1 LHRPGPRWDNSRA
14 GWPAPLRPGEAKN
27 DRRAPRVTVDP
38 EEETEMSQ
46 DEPRTSRKRRRVL
59 QAAAASAA
67 LAGLGF
73 PAIVRGQASA
83 LKVGVLLPRSGFQG
97 FIGQS
102 CQKGADLAPGVIKEM
117 LGVNIEL
124 MNADTETNIDV
135 ARTRAERLIQEG
147 ANVLVGPFDSGAA
160 AAIAQVAEQRG
171 VPFVINIAAAPQI
184 TEQGYRYVFR
194 NFQTAGDIV
203 RNGLDLIG
211 ALFQATNTVPRTAV
225 FMHVNDTFGQAMAKG
240 IGAVLPQRTQLPFK
254 VVDTISYDPA
264 AKDLTVE
271 VGKAKA
277 TKADFLLL
285 VCRLNDAIILRREMV
300 KQRWYPMGVISP
312 GSPGMYEEQ
321 FFRTLGKLSEYCVS
335 NVPWYNPRADLTKV
349 VEKAFLKQNPKD
361 RLPFHGLN
369 VGFTFEA
376 ILIAA
381 DAYRR
386 SKSTDPKVLAEA
398 IRQTNITSKM
408 MLGAPIRFNAKGQV
422 EGIGSA
428 CIQNLNL
435 NPTVVLP
442 ADAATA
448 RPVFPA
454 PDFKPA

>member
-1 LHRPGPRWDNSRA
+1 MHPR
-14 GWPAPLRPGEAKN
+14 
-27 DRRAPRVTVDP
+27 
-38 EEETEMSQ
+38 
-46 DEPRTSRKRRRVL
+46 EPRTSPKRRRVL
-59 QAAAASAA
+59 QVAAATAA
-67 LAGLGF
+67 LSGLGF
-73 PAIVRGQASA
+73 PAVVRGQAPT

-102 CQKGADLAPGVIKEM
+102 CQKGADLAPGVIREM

-240 IGAVLPQRTQLPFK
+240 IGAILPGRTQLPFK
-254 VVDTISYDPA
+254 IVDTISYDPA

-277 TKADFLLL
+277 TRADFLLL

-321 FFRTLGKLSEYCVS
+321 FFKTLGKLSEYCVS
-335 NVPWYNPRADLTKV
+335 NVPWYNPRAPLTQV

-386 SKSTDPKVLAEA
+386 AKSTDPKVLADA
-398 IRQTNITSKM
+398 IRQTSITSKM

-448 RPVFPA
+448 KPVFPA